1 MTFTKELLHQ
11 ILDQT
16 RTPNERARLRCRLA
30 QQYEES
36 GNYRAARDAM
46 GDLWHGFGALP
57 NVEGL
62 DRSST
67 GEVLLRIGAITGW
80 LGSTKQI
87 EGAQES
93 AKNLISQ
100 SIAVFEALGEVKRM
114 AEARSE
120 IAVCYGR
127 EGALDNARAML
138 SEALSQLNEQDGD
151 LLALALLRSAIVEK
165 LANRLSDAL
174 HILRRAGA
182 LFETSN
188 NHTLRGRFHHE
199 LANVLRRLSEIESRT
214 HYSDKALIEY
224 SAASFHFEQAG
235 HDRYQACVEN
245 NLALLLFKLDRFE
258 EAYQHLER
266 AETLFTTLN
275 DVVHLAQ
282 VAETRAR
289 VMLAEGAIVQAER
302 SARRAVQLLE
312 NGDEKSLLAE
322 ALTRHGIALAQLQHK
337 DQARAAF
344 ERAIREAEQVDDWE
358 SAGLAALALAE
369 AIPERLS
376 DEELFT
382 ALKSADDR
390 LDSTQN
396 AALLQRQKNCFRGLA
411 LRILWPDW
419 PIALEDSAH
428 QHEARQILRALED
441 TGGVIRRAARLLEL
455 TPQGLQKI
463 LSNRHKDLR
472 AQIAA
477 IKVRNREDAV
487 SEDVSGVAGQYEI
500 RENLTARILHV
511 EDDETIAA
519 LAREMFEEQGWAVET
534 CVNGSAALQKISG
547 GTDYDLLLVDYKLP
561 NVNGIE
567 LVLHARKLTHRSQI
581 PIIMLSATPV
591 EAEAR
596 EAGADAFLQKPQD
609 VTSLVETVARLLAE
623 RDQTNRVT

>member
-1 MTFTKELLHQ
+1 MNFTKELLHQ

-16 RTPNERARLRCRLA
+16 RSPNERARLRCRLA
-30 QQYEES
+30 KQYEES
-36 GNYRAARDAM
+36 GNYEAAHDAM
-46 GDLWHGFGALP
+46 GDLWQEFSATP

-62 DRSST
+62 DQSST

-80 LGSTKQI
+80 LGSAKQI
-87 EGAQES
+87 EGSQEI

-100 SIAVFEALGEVKRM
+100 SIAVFESLGEVKRV
-114 AEARSE
+114 AEARTE

-138 SEALSQLNEQDGD
+138 SEALSQLNQQDGD
-151 LLALALLRSAIVEK
+151 LMALALLRSAIVEK

-174 HILRRAGA
+174 HILRRAGS
-182 LFETSN
+182 LFETSS

-199 LANVLRRLSEIESRT
+199 FANVLRRLSEIESRT

-224 SAASFHFEQAG
+224 SAASFHFEQVG

-245 NLALLLFKLDRFE
+245 NLALLLFKLDKFE
-258 EAYQHLER
+258 EAYQHLDR

-344 ERAIREAEQVDDWE
+344 ERAIREAEQVDDLE
-358 SAGLAALALAE
+358 TAGLAALALVE
-369 AIPERLS
+369 ALPECLS
-376 DEELFT
+376 DEELFA

-390 LDSTQN
+390 LASTQN
-396 AALLQRQKNCFRGLA
+396 VSLLRRQKNSFRRLA
-411 LRILWPDW
+411 FRILWPDL

-428 QHEARQILRALED
+428 QHEARQIIRALKETD
-441 TGGVIRRAARLLEL
+441 GVIRRAARLLEL

-472 AQIAA
+472 AEIAT
-477 IKVRNREDAV
+477 IKARNW
-487 SEDVSGVAGQYEI
+487 
-500 RENLTARILHV
+500 ENAENRTARILHV

-519 LAREMFEEQGWAVET
+519 MAKEMLEEQAWQVET
-534 CVNGSAALQKISG
+534 CTNGGAALQKISSL
-547 GTDYDLLLVDYKLP
+547 TDYDLLLADYKLP
-561 NVNGIE
+561 DVNGLE
-567 LVLHARKLTHRSQI
+567 LVRHARKLVHRSQI
-581 PIIMLSATPV
+581 PIIILSATPV

-596 EAGADAFLQKPQD
+596 EAGADVFLQKPQD
-609 VTSLVETVARLLAE
+609 VTSLVETVTRLLTE
-623 RDQTNRVT
+623 REETKKTT